1 MKETST
7 TALTDLSVAAKSIAE
22 LNKHKLGMFL
32 PDLSRDIGVFALRAD
47 CLNEDCRLQVS
58 VTARP
63 LLAGAFNINAPH
75 IVSKAS
81 DWQYSRFSADTTSV
95 SLPCKGQEA

>member
-32 PDLSRDIGVFALRAD
+32 PDLSRDIGMFALRAD

-63 LLAGAFNINAPH
+63 FANINAPH